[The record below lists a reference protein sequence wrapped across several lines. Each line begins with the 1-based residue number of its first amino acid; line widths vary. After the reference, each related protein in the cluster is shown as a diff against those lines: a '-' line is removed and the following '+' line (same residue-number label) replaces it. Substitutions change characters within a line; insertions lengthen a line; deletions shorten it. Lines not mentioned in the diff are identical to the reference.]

1 MHGDFRLDNLVVA
14 EADARVLCV
23 LDCELATLGD
33 PLADLATNCSAYL
46 FPQNSRSCPVRCDP
60 RLNPVVLYS
69 YSVHKLA
76 AFNDSPL
83 CPLIVISHLKL
94 KL

>member
-1 MHGDFRLDNLVVA
+1 MHGDFRLDNLVV

-23 LDCELATLGD
+23 LDWELATLGD
-33 PLADLATNCSAYL
+33 PLAGFATNCSAYL
-46 FPQNSRSCPVRCDP
+46 SPQNSRSCPVRCEP
-60 RLNPVVLYS
+60 RLNPLLLYY